1 MSLLRY
7 IELHGDD
14 EAEVEIV
21 IDSYTPY
28 SPGRR
33 GNIDDWEPDYDEEVE
48 ITVFHNG
55 LDVTEQV
62 SDSQLA
68 DFKDDAIAHL
78 KECQL

>member
-28 SPGRR
+28 RSGRV
-33 GNIDDWEPDYDEEVE
+33 GHIDDWEPDYDEEVE
-48 ITVFHNG
+48 ITVFHKG